1 MMCMWQLRLLH
12 NISVTDEKRSYNCDP
27 GMSHTNTLQHIRRNP
42 QSSRISPV
50 FPAFYASCQKVLN
63 SSHDLIY
70 CDVQTAPLL
79 QTVAIFCWS
88 CCAHFP
94 PGVYKGQQKFNR
106 LQTCSS
112 LSRMSHYMKF
122 SSELKGSLD
131 ISVCF
136 SGQRQYNPKQV
147 RWSHKLK
154 AWNWS
159 LSSIFLGGLYC
170 LMSVCTGTT
179 FVCAHVFQLAGISQL

>member
-1 MMCMWQLRLLH
+1 MHVQLRLLH
-12 NISVTDEKRSYNCDP
+12 NISVTDEKQSYNCDL
-27 GMSHTNTLQHIRRNP
+27 GMSHTLQHIRRNP

-50 FPAFYASCQKVLN
+50 FPAFYASCQKVSN

-70 CDVQTAPLL
+70 CDFQTAPLL

-88 CCAHFP
+88 CCSHFS

-112 LSRMSHYMKF
+112 RHYMKF

-136 SGQRQYNPKQV
+136 SDQRQYNPKQL

-154 AWNWS
+154 AWN
-159 LSSIFLGGLYC
+159 
-170 LMSVCTGTT
+170 
-179 FVCAHVFQLAGISQL
+179 

>member
-1 MMCMWQLRLLH
+1 MKSEVITAILARATPTHYSTLGEILKAQGFLL
-12 NISVTDEKRSYNCDP
+12 YFQP
-27 GMSHTNTLQHIRRNP
+27 
-42 QSSRISPV
+42 
-50 FPAFYASCQKVLN
+50 FYASCQKVLN